1 MHLIKIS
8 KRKFHCD
15 ICKVHQIFF
24 FILSIYIYIYI
35 YIYILIFSV
44 GTMLC
49 STFNSV
55 MLAPGK
61 LLTAP
66 NLQTLNLN
74 GIFR

>member
-15 ICKVHQIFF
+15 ICKVHQISF
-24 FILSIYIYIYI
+24 FISIYI

>member
-8 KRKFHCD
+8 KSKFHCD
-15 ICKVHQIFF
+15 ICKVNQISF
-24 FILSIYIYIYI
+24 FISIYL

-44 GTMLC
+44 GMMLC

>member
-15 ICKVHQIFF
+15 ICKVHQISF
-24 FILSIYIYIYI
+24 FISIYLYI

-44 GTMLC
+44 GTMLF
-49 STFNSV
+49 STFNYV